1 MSLRHRH
8 HVTFLTSA
16 RGSEKNQRDRRQKSE
31 RGLARTRASCVW
43 VEKKNSTHTF
53 PPQMWACPACTYE
66 QADSRKQCKLCL
78 TMRPDLVALQKQL
91 YAEPVK
97 PKAKGKAK
105 ASCDSVRGGRPT
117 QNVAKARSPKRPLPA
132 ASHVASAHMQ
142 HLQSKRPAASASAWF
157 DDEDGAPPC
166 ILEAVAVEPEPVE
179 SDEDSSSD
187 LTSDDAV
194 LTYELQ
200 LPALK
205 SKAVG
210 KAARVRLPLMRALS
224 RAPHFGCTPC
234 TPRSD
239 PRPLPISATR
249 AGRAAHRHERRIRRS
264 ALPDGWHLAQG
275 QPPA

>member
-1 MSLRHRH
+1 
-8 HVTFLTSA
+8 
-16 RGSEKNQRDRRQKSE
+16 
-31 RGLARTRASCVW
+31 
-43 VEKKNSTHTF
+43 
-53 PPQMWACPACTYE
+53 MWACPACTYE

-157 DDEDGAPPC
+157 DDEGGAPPC
-166 ILEAVAVEPEPVE
+166 ILEAVAVEPAPVE

-224 RAPHFGCTPC
+224 RAPHFWMHPMHA
-234 TPRSD
+234 PL
-239 PRPLPISATR
+239 RPTSPPDFRHSRRKSGASAR
-249 AGRAAHRHERRIRRS
+249 A
-264 ALPDGWHLAQG
+264 
-275 QPPA
+275 